1 MATAVKERRK
11 EPAMNTTIAYRAAGS
26 GNTLNALGEAVTVA
40 VAAADTGG
48 AYTVVTVTSPPQGG
62 PPALHTHP
70 AAETFVILAGEY
82 EFSAMGADGAYT
94 FRAAAGDTVH
104 VPGGAP
110 HNYRNIGASE
120 GRYAATFTPGGME
133 AFFADL
139 AALAAEAAGPPDRER
154 AMAICRRH
162 QVEFMG
168 PPAHH

>member
-1 MATAVKERRK
+1 MSA
-11 EPAMNTTIAYRAAGS
+11 TIAYQPVGT
-26 GNTLNALGEAVTVA
+26 GNTLNALGEVVTVA
-40 VAAADTGG
+40 VSATDTGG
-48 AYTVVTVTSPPQGG
+48 AYTVVTVASPPQGG

-82 EFSAMGADGAYT
+82 EFAGMGADGPYT
-94 FRAAAGDTVH
+94 FRAVAGDTVH

-110 HNYRNIGASE
+110 HNYRNVGAAE
-120 GRYAATFTPGGME
+120 GRYAATFVPGGME

-139 AALAAEAAGPPDRER
+139 AELAADAPGPPDMER